1 MLSQKW
7 AAVVTTL
14 NLPAGQQKRPSL
26 VPRSLS
32 EGVGHETE
40 KDPKIHLS
48 KGEFILWG
56 VEAVV
61 SSTEAV
67 RLNFLLR

>member
-1 MLSQKW
+1 
-7 AAVVTTL
+7 
-14 NLPAGQQKRPSL
+14 
-26 VPRSLS
+26 VPRPLS
-32 EGVGHETE
+32 EGVGHKTE

-61 SSTEAV
+61 SSIDTV
-67 RLNFLLR
+67 RLNFLLC